1 MDLAG
6 TDRRRALR
14 ALPVTLALAMLAV
27 VVIAG
32 LLPDTGAVSASSNCT
47 YGKCPAASPFPIW
60 SVSAAA
66 AIVVLALII
75 ALLLLRRNRRRP
87 PPAAPDTGTTGPGA
101 ETTDGGTGTENPAAP
116 TPDGDPTSNP
126 SDSAGEFDGAPPS
139 PGEVQGG

>member
-1 MDLAG
+1 
-6 TDRRRALR
+6 
-14 ALPVTLALAMLAV
+14 MLAV

-101 ETTDGGTGTENPAAP
+101 ATTGGATGTENPAAP
-116 TPDGDPTSNP
+116 TQPWEPTNTP
-126 SDSAGEFDGAPPS
+126 SDSTGNFDGAPPS
-139 PGEVQGG
+139 PDEVQGG